1 MPTPK
6 FRLFAGPNASGK
18 TYVFKKIRKSNLI
31 PKEIYVNADKIEAEL
46 KKKKK
51 FYFNSY
57 RVRTDEE
64 EFRSHI
70 LRSGL
75 FKEKIND
82 ENFPDQFRVRSG
94 VLTVRKDVLINSYHA
109 SFVATY
115 LAQKLFESRQ
125 SFAFETVMSHP
136 SKLDF
141 LRLAREEGYKTY
153 LYFIFTDDLNTNLA
167 RVQLRISDGGHSVSP
182 EHTLARAPRTF
193 KLLPQAFALA
203 DSAFVI
209 DNSNEATLILKKE
222 NDILHRATRFPAI
235 LRKELSSIVNRFSGT
250 IKKIPM

>member
-18 TYVFKKIRKSNLI
+18 T
-31 PKEIYVNADKIEAEL
+31 
-46 KKKKK
+46 
-51 FYFNSY
+51 
-57 RVRTDEE
+57 E

-75 FKEKIND
+75 FKEKINV

-115 LAQKLFESRQ
+115 LAEKLFESRQ
-125 SFAFETVMSHP
+125 SFTFETVMSHP

-141 LRLAREEGYKTY
+141 LRIARKEGYKTY
-153 LYFIFTDDLNTNLA
+153 LYYNFTDDLNTNLA

-182 EHTLARAPRTF
+182 EHTL
-193 KLLPQAFALA
+193 
-203 DSAFVI
+203 
-209 DNSNEATLILKKE
+209 
-222 NDILHRATRFPAI
+222 
-235 LRKELSSIVNRFSGT
+235 VNRSLPHSIMKTDRRTRQSKYSCGRRNILAEPTSGCGF
-250 IKKIPM
+250 

>member
-18 TYVFKKIRKSNLI
+18 TYKKIRKSNLI

-46 KKKKK
+46 GKKRK

-75 FKEKIND
+75 FREKIND
-82 ENFPDQFRVRSG
+82 ENFTDHFRVRSG
-94 VLTVRKDVLINSYHA
+94 VLTIRKDVQINSYHA

-125 SFAFETVMSHP
+125 TFSFETVMSHS

-141 LRLAREEGYKTY
+141 LRIARKEGYKTY

-167 RVQLRISDGGHSVSP
+167 RVQLRVSDGGHAVSP

-193 KLLPQAFALA
+193 KLLPRAFALA

-209 DNSNEATLILKKE
+209 DNSDEALLVLKKE
-222 NDILHRATRFPAI
+222 NSILYRAVRFPTI
-235 LRKELSSIVNRFSGT
+235 LGKELASIVRRFPGT
-250 IKKIPM
+250 VKEISN

>member
-18 TYVFKKIRKSNLI
+18 THVFKKIRKSNLI

-46 KKKKK
+46 GKKRK

-57 RVRTDEE
+57 RVRTEE
-64 EFRSHI
+64 GEFKSHI
-70 LRSGL
+70 LHSGL
-75 FKEKIND
+75 FLEKIND
-82 ENFPDQFRVRSG
+82 ENFPNQFTIRSG
-94 VLTVRKDVLINSYHA
+94 VLTIRSDVKINSYHA
-109 SFVATY
+109 SFIATY
-115 LAQKLFESRQ
+115 LAEKLFESRQ
-125 SFAFETVMSHP
+125 SFAFETVMSHS

-141 LRLAREEGYKTY
+141 LRIARKEGYKTY

-167 RVQLRISDGGHSVSP
+167 RVQLRIADGGHAVSP

-193 KLLPQAFALA
+193 KLLSRAFALA

-209 DNSNEATLILKKE
+209 DNSDEARLVLKKE
-222 NDILHRATRFPAI
+222 NSILYRAAQFPAI
-235 LRKELSSIVNRFSGT
+235 LRKELASIVKRFSGT
-250 IKKIPM
+250 VRKISD